1 MPTSKTSDAGADKRA
16 ASKPDSSAGP
26 DDGAEPPRFEA
37 ALEEL
42 EALVERM
49 ESGALSLDDSLAAF
63 ERGIHLT
70 RECQRALSAAE
81 QRVQVLMEQDDGT
94 LQTQP
99 AVMGDNDRS

>member
-1 MPTSKTSDAGADKRA
+1 MPTSKPPDKSPDTSLSRTAQPATDAT
-16 ASKPDSSAGP
+16 
-26 DDGAEPPRFEA
+26 EPPRFEA

-94 LQTQP
+94 LRTQD
-99 AVMGDNDRS
+99 AVISDDDSR